1 MNREER
7 NREKINREERN
18 RDTIK
23 KNIILTEVEFFL

>member
-1 MNREER
+1 MNIEER
-7 NREKINREERN
+7 NREKINIEERN